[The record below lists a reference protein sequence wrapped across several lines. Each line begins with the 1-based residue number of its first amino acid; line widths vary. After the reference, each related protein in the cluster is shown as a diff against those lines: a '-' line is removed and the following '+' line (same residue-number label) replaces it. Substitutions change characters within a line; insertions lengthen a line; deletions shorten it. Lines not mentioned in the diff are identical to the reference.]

1 MLVTPSLSH
10 CSNKYKLAREGEK
23 DKGKGFF
30 FFFVLFFFFWNKFR
44 MKSSSAERDES
55 SVVA

>member
-23 DKGKGFF
+23 DKGKVFF
-30 FFFVLFFFFWNKFR
+30 LNFFMNKFR
-44 MKSSSAERDES
+44 MKSSSAERDEF